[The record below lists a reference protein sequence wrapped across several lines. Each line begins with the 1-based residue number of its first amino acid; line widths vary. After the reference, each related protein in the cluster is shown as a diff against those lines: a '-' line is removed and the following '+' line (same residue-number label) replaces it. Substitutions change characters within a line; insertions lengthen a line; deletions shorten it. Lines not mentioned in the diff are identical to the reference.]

1 MHLPNNHLNLSV
13 FILILVLAGLLAL
26 LWHHF
31 TDSPAGQ
38 FRKTTYHKI
47 THNSYRKIQKDK
59 GAHGEYQIYRNL
71 ASYERDGAR
80 FLFNCYLPWRSGE
93 TTEIDALMIHHSGI
107 YVFESKNYGGVIAG
121 KEADR
126 YWTQTLPAKGHSTT
140 QNSFFNPI
148 LQNRSHISCLK
159 ELLSRESQKIFAQT
173 STSTTSSSAP
183 SGAATS
189 AAYNTANTS
198 LARSRYKTAKQSK
211 KDVPIHSVIV
221 FSDHCDLKSVPGR
234 TTESVTA
241 TYRTLPKIVA
251 PIASK
256 KRHSLSA
263 EEVEQIADLLYPC
276 TQVSTA
282 QKHRH
287 VKSVQKRAR
296 QSLTPSA
303 GKSAKSTPRKTQSHR

>member
-1 MHLPNNHLNLSV
+1 MHLLNNNLNLSV
-13 FILILVLAGLLAL
+13 FIPILVLFVLLAL

-31 TDSPAGQ
+31 TNSPAGQ

-47 THNSYRKIQKDK
+47 THNSYRKIQQDK
-59 GAHGEYQIYRNL
+59 GAHGEYQIYQNL
-71 ASYERDGAR
+71 ASYERDGAK

-93 TTEIDALMIHHSGI
+93 TTEVDAMMIHHSGI

-121 KEADR
+121 KEADE

-159 ELLSRESQKIFAQT
+159 ELLSREFRDLSAQNGRNKISAAASNGSASGT
-173 STSTTSSSAP
+173 YKSANSGSAP
-183 SGAATS
+183 SRYG
-189 AAYNTANTS
+189 N
-198 LARSRYKTAKQSK
+198 ARQTK

-221 FSDHCDLKSVPGR
+221 FSDHCDLKSVPKR
-234 TTESVTA
+234 TTESITA
-241 TYRTLPKIVA
+241 TYSTLPKTVA

-256 KRHSLSA
+256 KRHALSA
-263 EEVEQIADLLYPC
+263 EEVEQIANLLYPC

-287 VKSVQKRAR
+287 IKSVQKHAS
-296 QSLTPSA
+296 QSQTQSA
-303 GKSAKSTPRKTQSHR
+303 GKSTKPTPRKTQSHR